1 MEDEGMKALERPFPN
16 SESEEKV
23 DHYHAHGKNCEDMG
37 HHLENGEHS
46 LPHEDNAK
54 DEENKGEHGYPKE
67 DDEKDK
73 ENGGDGKYPGM
84 IRKIR

>member
-1 MEDEGMKALERPFPN
+1 MEDIGNLARKPFEDN
-16 SESEEKV
+16 EESSREV

-37 HHLENGEHS
+37 HHLEKGEHS

-67 DDEKDK
+67 DNEEEKG
-73 ENGGDGKYPGM
+73 EYPGF
-84 IRKIR
+84 IRKMR